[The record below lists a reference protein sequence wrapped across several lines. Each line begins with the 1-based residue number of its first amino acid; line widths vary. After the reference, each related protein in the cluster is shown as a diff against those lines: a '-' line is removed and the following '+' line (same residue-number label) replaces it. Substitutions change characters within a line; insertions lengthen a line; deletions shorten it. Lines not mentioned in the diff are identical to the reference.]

1 MPSFIFTVS
10 LLNLSRHYLSLCV
23 QMSIWPL
30 LTSPVKTQ
38 LLFDNN
44 CDLLLPSVMF
54 LFFWVLVPLTAHK
67 PDKVEVMRNGN
78 WNPLI
83 WLKWKQN
90 LTNYENFLKKCFGVL
105 KSREIIIIFPT
116 KMVWLLSFLMR
127 AQIRN
132 IRGNL
137 R

>member
-30 LTSPVKTQ
+30 LTSPSKTQ

-44 CDLLLPSVMF
+44 CDLLLLSATLLSFRVQQ
-54 LFFWVLVPLTAHK
+54 LFTAHK
-67 PDKVEVMRNGN
+67 PDKVEEMINSN
-78 WNPLI
+78 WNPFI
-83 WLKWKQN
+83 WLKLKQH
-90 LTNYENFLKKCFGVL
+90 LTNYEKLKKSFEIL

-116 KMVWLLSFLMR
+116 KMVWLLRFLMR